1 MATDP
6 SFAAYVAEQG
16 QGAGDVVVRRMF
28 GEYGVHVDGTFVAIL
43 SDGQFFLKPTDAVR
57 ALLDDVD
64 EAPPYP
70 GAKPYLRLGA
80 ELEDAERF
88 ADLLVRTVAA
98 LPPPEPKRVP
108 TEPKKPRAKKAAS
121 GGR

>member
-16 QGAGDVVVRRMF
+16 QGAGDVVVSRMF
-28 GEYGVHVDGTFVAIL
+28 GEYGVHLNGTFVAL
-43 SDGQFFLKPTDAVR
+43 VCNDEFFLKPTEAVR

-80 ELEDAERF
+80 ELEDPERF
-88 ADLLVRTVAA
+88 AQLLARTAAA
-98 LPPPEPKRVP
+98 LPPAK
-108 TEPKKPRAKKAAS
+108 PKKPRGK
-121 GGR
+121 RRP

>member
-16 QGAGDVVVRRMF
+16 QGAGDVVVKRMF
-28 GEYGVHVDGTFVAIL
+28 GEYGMHVDGVFVAL
-43 SDGQFFLKPTDAVR
+43 VCEDQFFLKPTDAVR
-57 ALLDDVD
+57 ALLAEVD

-80 ELEDAERF
+80 ELEDPERF
-88 ADLLVRTVAA
+88 ADLLKRTVAA
-98 LPPPEPKRVP
+98 LPPAK
-108 TEPKKPRAKKAAS
+108 PKKPRAKRTAS

>member
-16 QGAGDVVVRRMF
+16 RGAGDVVVSRMF
-28 GEYGVHVDGTFVAIL
+28 GEYGVHVDGTFVAL
-43 SDGQFFLKPTDAVR
+43 VCDGQFFLKPTDAVR

-80 ELEDAERF
+80 ELEDPERF

-98 LPPPEPKRVP
+98 LPPPK
-108 TEPKKPRAKKAAS
+108 AKKAPADAKGSRAKGPSS

>member
-16 QGAGDVVVRRMF
+16 SGAGDVVVRRMF
-28 GEYGVHVDGTFVAIL
+28 GEYGVHVDGVFVAL
-43 SDGQFFLKPTDAVR
+43 VCDDQCFLKPTDAVR
-57 ALLDDVD
+57 AMLGAVD

-80 ELEDAERF
+80 ELEDRERF
-88 ADLLVRTVAA
+88 ARLLAATAAA
-98 LPPPEPKRVP
+98 LPPAK
-108 TEPKKPRAKKAAS
+108 PKKPRTKRAAP
-121 GGR
+121 GGG